1 MIKFLMN
8 KLLHVLEV
16 HDGDVIV
23 DLKGT
28 FPEKYFAKKAAVE
41 ITPVII
47 SETGEESKL
56 KSVILQGEQAAGG
69 DETIFFE
76 SGGSFV
82 YNDKINYTDDMKSSN
97 LELRKNWLL

>member
-1 MIKFLMN
+1 MTN
-8 KLLHVLEV
+8 TKLLLLLTIIVSFFGCGLEKMASDYDKVTYEQTPTVLEV

-28 FPEKYFAKKAAVE
+28 FPEKYFAKKAIVE

-56 KSVILQGEQAAGG
+56 KSVILQGEQ
-69 DETIFFE
+69 
-76 SGGSFV
+76 
-82 YNDKINYTDDMKSSN
+82 
-97 LELRKNWLL
+97 